1 MSLFVSMHVDCPE
14 CDHTNTMDAVGS
26 VNADRRPDLRE
37 EILED
42 QFQIIKCANCDT
54 EFRLQPEFNYLDV
67 ENGLWILAMP
77 ADGVADYI
85 ENEDKTTALFGT
97 SYGADAPDAAQT
109 VGDNLTCR
117 LTFGWLAARE
127 KLVLRIAGLDDIIVE
142 MMKMDL
148 LRRMPGAHFDIG
160 VELRVTSVSDENLEL
175 AWVRAVSEEALEF
188 MAVSKEA
195 YFSVEN
201 ARDQW
206 GGIEAQLT
214 DGPFVDI
221 QKLFLGS
228 GRNQDAAE

>member
-42 QFQIIKCANCDT
+42 RFQIIKCTNCEA

-67 ENGLWILAMP
+67 ENGMWILALP
-77 ADGVADYI
+77 ADGVPDYI
-85 ENEDKTTALFGT
+85 ENEDRTTALFDS
-97 SYGADAPDAAQT
+97 SYGVDAPDAAKI
-109 VGDNLTCR
+109 VGTSLTCR
-117 LTFGWLAARE
+117 LTFGWPAVRE
-127 KLVLRIAGLDDIIVE
+127 KLILRIAGLDDIVVE

-148 LRRMPGAHFDIG
+148 LRRMPRAHLDIG
-160 VELRVTSVSDENLEL
+160 VELRVTFVSDENLEL
-175 AWVRAVSEEALEF
+175 AWVRTDSEEALEF

-195 YFSVEN
+195 YLSVEK
-201 ARDQW
+201 ARDKW
-206 GGIEAQLT
+206 SGIEALLT

-228 GRNQDAAE
+228 GRSQDAAE